1 MRDIPLDKR
10 LVLALDTPD
19 RETALDL
26 VRRTREYVGTYKV
39 GLGLFTAAGPQIL
52 ERLRREGADIFLDL
66 KMHDIPSTVAAGVRA
81 AAKHGVS
88 LLTVHALG
96 GPQMLQTAMAA
107 LSEQTAIPGQTV
119 TRVLGVSVLT
129 HHTGNELKALGL
141 GDDPADVVMRLTKLC
156 HDTGLDGCVCSP
168 EEAKAVRE
176 ATSDDFL
183 IVCPGI
189 RPEGAPLGDQA
200 RTATPFEAMRDGADY
215 LVVGRPI
222 RTAPDPG
229 KVAAEILDEMQRGLA
244 ARGAS

>member
-1 MRDIPLDKR
+1 MIDIPLDKR

-19 RETALDL
+19 RESALDL
-26 VRRTREYVGTYKV
+26 VRRTSEYVGTYKI
-39 GLGLFTAAGPQIL
+39 GLGLFTAAGPQLL
-52 ERLRREGADIFLDL
+52 EKLRRDGADIFLDL

-96 GPQMLQTAMAA
+96 GPQMLQAAMSA
-107 LSEQTAIPGQTV
+107 LSEQTAIPGQQL

-129 HHTGNELKALGL
+129 HHTGNELRAMGL
-141 GDDPADVVMRLTKLC
+141 GDDPAELVMRLVRLC
-156 HDTGLDGCVCSP
+156 HDSGLDGCVCSP

-176 ATSDDFL
+176 ETGDGFL

-215 LVVGRPI
+215 IVVGRPI

-229 KVAAEILDEMQRGLA
+229 KVAAEILEEMQRGLE

>member
-1 MRDIPLDKR
+1 MIDIPLDKR

-19 RETALDL
+19 KESALDL
-26 VRRTREYVGTYKV
+26 VRRTRDAVGTYKV
-39 GLGLFTAAGPQIL
+39 GLELFTAAGPQLL
-52 ERLRREGADIFLDL
+52 EKLRREGVDIFLDL

-96 GPQMLQTAMAA
+96 GPQMLQAAMRA
-107 LSEQTAIPGQTV
+107 LSEQTAIPGQAL

-129 HHTGNELKALGL
+129 HHTGNELRAMGL
-141 GDDPADVVMRLTKLC
+141 SDDPAELVMRLVRLC
-156 HDTGLDGCVCSP
+156 HDNGLDGCVCSP
-168 EEAKAVRE
+168 EEARLVRE
-176 ATSDDFL
+176 EAGEDFL

-222 RTAPDPG
+222 RTAPDPA
-229 KVAAEILDEMQRGLA
+229 KVAAEILEEMQRGLE
-244 ARGAS
+244 ARGAT